1 VRNPF
6 VSVLGHPSG
15 RLLLSREGLTADWE
29 AVLDAAAQSGCALEI
44 NCNPERL
51 DLDWRLCRKAAEAG
65 ILLSIGPDAHS
76 VAELDLV
83 SLGLGIARKG
93 WVTKEA
99 TLNAKSAEEIE
110 TWLEQRR
117 GAPLPA

>member
-1 VRNPF
+1 M
-6 VSVLGHPSG
+6 L
-15 RLLLSREGLTADWE
+15 E
-29 AVLDAAAQSGCALEI
+29 AAAQSGCAVEV

-51 DLDWRLCRKAAEAG
+51 DLDWRLCRPAADAG

-93 WVTKEA
+93 WVTAAA
-99 TLNAKSAEEIE
+99 TLNALPAQVLVA
-110 TWLEQRR
+110 WLERRR
-117 GAPLPA
+117 GEPLPA